1 MIKRVSEEDLQ
12 AGGTPIV
19 ALKKGNRITLK

>member
-1 MIKRVSEEDLQ
+1 MIKGVSEEDLQ

-19 ALKKGNRITLK
+19 AFKKGNRIILK